1 MVFFQVIGHLFQKN
15 SERQDFGLDLLA
27 INIQRGRSL
36 MQAILE
42 FYIEPMREIKE
53 KAKKTTCKPNCYLN
67 YIFFIFSYM

>member
-1 MVFFQVIGHLFQKN
+1 MIFFQVIDHLQQKN

-42 FYIEPMREIKE
+42 FNVEPMREIKE
-53 KAKKTTCKPNCYLN
+53 KVRKTTCKPNCY
-67 YIFFIFSYM
+67 